1 MSILGEV
8 REIDSLKN
16 LRGKIRTIPQT
27 DETLSKKGYSAD
39 AKVVGDAL
47 KERVKRTE
55 IVDNLTTD
63 DPTKVVSAR
72 QAFLIGKQLAS
83 INLSEAST
91 VGYNNAESGL
101 NAVNMQGA
109 IDEVAEGVKNSVS
122 KKGNSM
128 IEGGALQVRNVDNG
142 YGTFSK
148 NNSAAEDYGTQ
159 MMDISSDGKTAKVNV
174 SAKLNLMTFVDNAGN
189 IRDVFHEGN
198 KPFGSYVG
206 NGIDNEK
213 NIDTKGIG
221 RLILVYNQ
229 KHFSFVTPEGA
240 LVVKLATGAVSWID
254 GAKAYFLNGV
264 LSLHTTNAAFNEVDA
279 TYHYQVI

>member
-1 MSILGEV
+1 MSILGDVKDIE
-8 REIDSLKN
+8 SLRN

-27 DETLSKKGYSAD
+27 DETLTKKGYSAD

-47 KERVKRTE
+47 KERIKITD
-55 IVDNLTTD
+55 IIDDLTSD
-63 DPTKVVSAR
+63 DPKKVASAR
-72 QAFLIGKQLAS
+72 TVFLLAKQIAS
-83 INLSEAST
+83 ITLSEAGT
-91 VGYNNAESGL
+91 VGYYNTKSGL
-101 NAVNMQGA
+101 DAINMQGVG
-109 IDEVAEGVKNSVS
+109 DELAEMVKNSVS

-148 NNSAAEDYGTQ
+148 NNSVAEDYGTQ
-159 MMDISSDGKTAKVNV
+159 MMDIASDGKTAKVNV

>member
-1 MSILGEV
+1 MSILGDVKDIE
-8 REIDSLKN
+8 SLRN

-27 DETLSKKGYSAD
+27 DETLTKKGYSAD

-47 KERVKRTE
+47 KERIKITD
-55 IVDNLTTD
+55 IIDDLTSD
-63 DPTKVVSAR
+63 DPKKVASAR
-72 QAFLIGKQLAS
+72 TVFLLAKQIAS
-83 INLSEAST
+83 ITLSEAGT
-91 VGYNNAESGL
+91 VGYDNTNSGL
-101 NAVNMQGA
+101 NAVNMQGVG
-109 IDEVAEGVKNSVS
+109 DELAEMVKNSVS

-148 NNSAAEDYGTQ
+148 NNSVAEDYGTQ
-159 MMDISSDGKTAKVNV
+159 MMDIASDGKTAKVNV

>member
-1 MSILGEV
+1 MSILGDVKDIE
-8 REIDSLKN
+8 SLRN

-27 DETLSKKGYSAD
+27 DETLTKKGYSAD

-47 KERVKRTE
+47 KERIKITD
-55 IVDNLTTD
+55 IIDDLTSD
-63 DPTKVVSAR
+63 DPKKVASAR
-72 QAFLIGKQLAS
+72 TVFLLAKQIAS
-83 INLSEAST
+83 ITLSEAGT
-91 VGYNNAESGL
+91 VGYDNTNSGL
-101 NAVNMQGA
+101 NAVNMQGVG
-109 IDEVAEGVKNSVS
+109 DELAEMVKNSVS

-128 IEGGALQVRNVDNG
+128 IEGGALQVRNADNG
-142 YGTFSK
+142 YGSFSK

-159 MMDISSDGKTAKVNV
+159 MKDIASDGKTAKVNV

-264 LSLHTTNAAFNEVDA
+264 FSLHTTNAAFNEVDA

>member
-1 MSILGEV
+1 MSILGDVKDIE
-8 REIDSLKN
+8 SLRN

-27 DETLSKKGYSAD
+27 DETLTKKGYSAD

-47 KERVKRTE
+47 KERIKITD
-55 IVDNLTTD
+55 IIDDLTSD
-63 DPTKVVSAR
+63 DPKKVASAR
-72 QAFLIGKQLAS
+72 TVFLLAKQIAS
-83 INLSEAST
+83 ITLSEAGT
-91 VGYNNAESGL
+91 VGYDNTNSGL
-101 NAVNMQGA
+101 NAVNMQGVG
-109 IDEVAEGVKNSVS
+109 DELAEMVKNSVS

-159 MMDISSDGKTAKVNV
+159 IMDIASDGKTAKVNV

-229 KHFSFVTPEGA
+229 NHFSFVTPEGA

-264 LSLHTTNAAFNEVDA
+264 LSLHTTNAAFNQVDA

>member
-1 MSILGEV
+1 MSILGDVKDIE
-8 REIDSLKN
+8 SLRN

-27 DETLSKKGYSAD
+27 DETLTKKGYSAD

-47 KERVKRTE
+47 KERIKITD
-55 IVDNLTTD
+55 IIDDLTSD
-63 DPTKVVSAR
+63 DPKKVASAR
-72 QAFLIGKQLAS
+72 TVFLLAKQIAS
-83 INLSEAST
+83 ITLSEAGT
-91 VGYNNAESGL
+91 VGYDNTNSGL
-101 NAVNMQGA
+101 NAVNMQGVG
-109 IDEVAEGVKNSVS
+109 DELAEMVKNSVS

-128 IEGGALQVRNVDNG
+128 IEGGALQVRNADNG
-142 YGTFSK
+142 YGSFSK

-159 MMDISSDGKTAKVNV
+159 MMDIANDGKTAKVNV

-213 NIDTKGIG
+213 NIETKGIG

>member
-1 MSILGEV
+1 MSILGDVKYIE
-8 REIDSLKN
+8 SLRN

-27 DETLSKKGYSAD
+27 DETLTKKGYSAD

-47 KERVKRTE
+47 KERIKITD
-55 IVDNLTTD
+55 IIDDLTSD
-63 DPTKVVSAR
+63 DPKKVASAR
-72 QAFLIGKQLAS
+72 TVFLLAKQIAS
-83 INLSEAST
+83 ITLSEAGT
-91 VGYNNAESGL
+91 VGYDNTKSGL
-101 NAVNMQGA
+101 DAINMQGVG
-109 IDEVAEGVKNSVS
+109 DELAEKVKNCVS

-148 NNSAAEDYGTQ
+148 NNSVAEDYGTQ
-159 MMDISSDGKTAKVNV
+159 MMDIASDGKTAKVNV

-213 NIDTKGIG
+213 NIETKGIG

>member
-1 MSILGEV
+1 MSILGDVKDIE
-8 REIDSLKN
+8 SLRN

-27 DETLSKKGYSAD
+27 DETLTKKGYSAD

-47 KERVKRTE
+47 KERIKITD
-55 IVDNLTTD
+55 IIDDLTSD
-63 DPTKVVSAR
+63 DPKKVASAR
-72 QAFLIGKQLAS
+72 TVFLLAKQIAS
-83 INLSEAST
+83 ITLSEAGT
-91 VGYNNAESGL
+91 VGYDNTKSGL
-101 NAVNMQGA
+101 DAINMQGVG
-109 IDEVAEGVKNSVS
+109 DELAEKVKNCVS

-148 NNSAAEDYGTQ
+148 NNSVAEDYGTQ
-159 MMDISSDGKTAKVNV
+159 MMDIASDGKTAKVNV

>member
-1 MSILGEV
+1 MSILGDVKDIE
-8 REIDSLKN
+8 SLRN

-27 DETLSKKGYSAD
+27 DETLTKKGYSAD

-47 KERVKRTE
+47 KERIKITD
-55 IVDNLTTD
+55 IIDDLTSD
-63 DPTKVVSAR
+63 DPKKVASAR
-72 QAFLIGKQLAS
+72 TVFLLAKQIAS
-83 INLSEAST
+83 ITLSEAGT
-91 VGYNNAESGL
+91 VGYDNTNSGL
-101 NAVNMQGA
+101 NAVNMQGVG
-109 IDEVAEGVKNSVS
+109 DELAEMVKNSVS

-159 MMDISSDGKTAKVNV
+159 MMDIASDGKTAKVNV

>member
-1 MSILGEV
+1 MSILGDVKDIE
-8 REIDSLKN
+8 SLRN
-16 LRGKIRTIPQT
+16 LRGKIRNIPQT
-27 DETLSKKGYSAD
+27 DETLTKKGYSAD

-47 KERVKRTE
+47 KERIKITD
-55 IVDNLTTD
+55 IIDDLTSD
-63 DPTKVVSAR
+63 DPKKVASAR
-72 QAFLIGKQLAS
+72 TVFLLAKQIAS
-83 INLSEAST
+83 ITLSEAGT
-91 VGYNNAESGL
+91 VGYDNTNSGL
-101 NAVNMQGA
+101 NAVNMQGVG
-109 IDEVAEGVKNSVS
+109 DELAEMVKNSVS

-148 NNSAAEDYGTQ
+148 NNSVAEDYGTQ
-159 MMDISSDGKTAKVNV
+159 VMDIASDGKTAKVNV

-213 NIDTKGIG
+213 NIETKGIG

>member
-1 MSILGEV
+1 MSILGDVKDIELL
-8 REIDSLKN
+8 RN

-27 DETLSKKGYSAD
+27 DETLTKKGYSAD

-47 KERVKRTE
+47 KERIKITD
-55 IVDNLTTD
+55 IIDDLTSD
-63 DPTKVVSAR
+63 DPKKVASAR
-72 QAFLIGKQLAS
+72 TVFLLAKQIAS
-83 INLSEAST
+83 ITLSEAGT
-91 VGYNNAESGL
+91 VGYDNTNSGL
-101 NAVNMQGA
+101 NAVNMQGVG
-109 IDEVAEGVKNSVS
+109 DELAEMVKNSVS

-148 NNSAAEDYGTQ
+148 NNSVAEDYGTQ
-159 MMDISSDGKTAKVNV
+159 MMDIDSDGKTAKVNV

-213 NIDTKGIG
+213 NIETKGIG

>member
-1 MSILGEV
+1 MSILGDVKDIE
-8 REIDSLKN
+8 SLRN

-27 DETLSKKGYSAD
+27 DETLTKKGYSAD

-47 KERVKRTE
+47 KERIKITD
-55 IVDNLTTD
+55 IIDDLTSD
-63 DPTKVVSAR
+63 DPKKVASAR
-72 QAFLIGKQLAS
+72 TVFLLAKQIAS
-83 INLSEAST
+83 ITLSEAGT
-91 VGYNNAESGL
+91 VGYDNTKSGL
-101 NAVNMQGA
+101 DAINMQGVG
-109 IDEVAEGVKNSVS
+109 DELAEKVKNCVS
-122 KKGNSM
+122 KNGNSM
-128 IEGGALQVRNVDNG
+128 IEGGALQVRNADNG
-142 YGTFSK
+142 YGSFSK

-159 MMDISSDGKTAKVNV
+159 MMDIASDGKTAKVNV